1 MYMVISRWRSRPGK
15 ESEVEQRAIGPR
27 ETLRSQPGALFVYS
41 MKHGEDIFTV
51 HGYSNETMYQK
62 IVNDPEG
69 AFTRSLKQSGIEE
82 VADWIES
89 WRGECID

>member
-1 MYMVISRWRSRPGK
+1 
-15 ESEVEQRAIGPR
+15 
-27 ETLRSQPGALFVYS
+27 
-41 MKHGEDIFTV
+41 MKHGDDIFTV

-62 IVNDPEG
+62 IVNDPDG
-69 AFTRSLKQSGIEE
+69 AFTRSLQQSGIEE